1 MAMTASITTPDGAEH
16 TAAFAKIYPITL
28 QILPGDEIASLTLHC
43 WHSQSAFESGLPE
56 LSGFPT
62 EIRFIGQAAQQKT
75 LQALAAMTA
84 LPMTGDIAIDG
95 PATTDVVVAAL
106 EDIVCTERPEFSL
119 VTA

>member
-1 MAMTASITTPDGAEH
+1 MAMTASLTTPDGAEH
-16 TAAFAKIYPITL
+16 PSAYAKIYPLTL

-75 LQALAAMTA
+75 LQAIAAMGA
-84 LPMTGDIAIDG
+84 VQMTGDIELDG
-95 PATTDVVVAAL
+95 PAMTEAIIAVL
-106 EDIVCTERPEFSL
+106 EDIVCAERTEFSRA
-119 VTA
+119 TP

>member
-1 MAMTASITTPDGAEH
+1 MAMTASLTTPDGAEH
-16 TAAFAKIYPITL
+16 PSAYAKIYPLTL

-75 LQALAAMTA
+75 LQAVVAMGAVT
-84 LPMTGDIAIDG
+84 PTGDPAIDG
-95 PATTDVVVAAL
+95 PAVTEAVIAAL
-106 EDIVCTERPEFSL
+106 ENIVIAERPEFAR
-119 VTA
+119 VV